1 MQHLQTC
8 KAWFFAVTKPPFLES
23 YSQLKNSSWFA
34 DFPTTCGAGEHSRPL
49 RAAIRH
55 TASSQLFSAVRRSKH
70 QHPQMT
76 CSQHWK
82 HLLQIMAITTYF
94 RKSFFVSKGKHSPP
108 IGLDILQILTD
119 APVSASRVICS
130 CMSQHFLTLAPMA
143 HVSGNSD
150 FICASMTHTETQVIL
165 RYSET
170 HSRPSANVEP
180 CFNRSAPLKSCSKF
194 LRCA

>member
-1 MQHLQTC
+1 MWCWRTFPAPPGCYPSHCL
-8 KAWFFAVTKPPFLES
+8 KP
-23 YSQLKNSSWFA
+23 A
-34 DFPTTCGAGEHSRPL
+34 
-49 RAAIRH
+49 
-55 TASSQLFSAVRRSKH
+55 FSAVRRSKH

-82 HLLQIMAITTYF
+82 HLLQIMAIKTYF
-94 RKSFFVSKGKHSPP
+94 RNSFFVSKGKHSPP

-150 FICASMTHTETQVIL
+150 FICASMTHTEAQVIL